1 MQALQREQDSN
12 RKLREYIEN
21 LTLRILESNPNLLEI
36 HGRKNAEKKNSDKK
50 NADKKK

>member
-36 HGRKNAEKKNSDKK
+36 HGRKK
-50 NADKKK
+50 ADKKTDKKADKKQ